1 MEQLN
6 EEKVKM
12 WLFRVAYHAFIDH
25 KRKQKRSVIKDNDF
39 FAQLKEEQSTE
50 AQAVLNDQIRE
61 LKVWI
66 DKLPEK
72 QKNAVLL
79 VDFHDLSYSDASAI
93 MEVSVAHVKILLF
106 RGRQFLRQQ
115 KVERVESDE

>member
-1 MEQLN
+1 
-6 EEKVKM
+6 M